1 MFTVSLFFPVR
12 IRRNNP
18 RSKKTLE
25 LIEVAMVGVNE
36 RLNKRGYFVPCQSG
50 ERRIY
55 FVFLL
60 LTFVDCK
67 ADLLFYI
74 LIYLLYHPY
83 FFTSLYIL
91 ECTSKKSG

>member
-1 MFTVSLFFPVR
+1 MASLLLFCW

-18 RSKKTLE
+18 KRKEALE

-36 RLNKRGYFVPCQSG
+36 RLKKRGYFVPCQSG

-67 ADLLFYI
+67 AGLLWGTERNVY
-74 LIYLLYHPY
+74 
-83 FFTSLYIL
+83 
-91 ECTSKKSG
+91 

>member
-1 MFTVSLFFPVR
+1 MASLLLFCW

-18 RSKKTLE
+18 KRKEALE

-36 RLNKRGYFVPCQSG
+36 RLKKRGYFVPCQSG

-67 ADLLFYI
+67 
-74 LIYLLYHPY
+74 H
-83 FFTSLYIL
+83 
-91 ECTSKKSG
+91 SKKCTFYTLRFGCSFAAVNTIKPQLL